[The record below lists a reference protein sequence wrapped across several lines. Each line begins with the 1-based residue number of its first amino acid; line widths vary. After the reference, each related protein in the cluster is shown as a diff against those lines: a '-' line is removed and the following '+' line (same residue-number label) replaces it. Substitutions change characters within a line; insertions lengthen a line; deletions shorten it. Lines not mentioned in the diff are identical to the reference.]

1 MQKTYALSHPQKR
14 IWYTEM
20 MHPTTAVNIMA
31 GFIKITGKSDYSK
44 LCQAINAAIYAHDA
58 FRIRLTDKE
67 QAEPSQYLADYQE
80 QQFPFIDYSQKLEFH
95 KLEEV
100 SKAQGLE
107 KGSTINELVEW
118 AETRAKTPMELFHS
132 DLYEISLHKIHD
144 EEIWVYCR
152 FHHLMTDGV
161 SIDLFC
167 NQFMDNY
174 VQLLAG
180 EPIVLEVQPS
190 YLSYLDSEKEY
201 ENSGRFQKDKSFW
214 HEAFSSL
221 PEVNGVKQVLTF
233 QSSTVA
239 KRESFPIPQQLQTLM
254 HDFCKEH
261 QVSVNALLLATLS
274 IYLQKLSLSDDV
286 AIGTLYGNRT
296 NRTDASMFGMFV
308 STQPFRTQVNAEID
322 FASYV
327 RQITQKQVS
336 ILRHQKYPYNLL
348 IQELRTKYREMDE
361 LFTIVMEYQPMK
373 WGQKGQLTYS
383 MEWLFNGHVG
393 YPLNVHVKENIDN
406 GHIILTLDYQIE
418 MFDKSEIIRMAEQ
431 LLILLQDGVAEPSKK
446 VGDLQLLSE
455 KEKQLLLSFN
465 ETQMDF
471 PVDKT
476 VHQMFEEQVAK
487 TPDHIAVVFENKQ
500 LTYGELNEQA
510 NRLARRLRKK
520 GVQPDQIVAIMTER
534 SLEMLI
540 GIFAIIKA
548 GGAYLPIDP
557 ESPKERIQYMLQDSG
572 TSLLL
577 VHPAFA
583 EQFSF
588 WGEEIV
594 IQSDLYADEDGTNLE
609 PLAQAH
615 HLVYVMYTSGSTGNP
630 KGVMIEHQSVICRND
645 WTQKKYPLTEQD
657 TILQKTPYTFD
668 VSVYELFGWSF
679 VGAKV
684 CFLQPGGEK
693 DPDTIVQTIQQQ
705 NISVIHFVPSM
716 LHIFLNYLM
725 ETAIGEQ
732 IKNLRF
738 VFASGEALKVQH
750 VAKFHELLQPYDITL
765 HNLYGPTETT
775 IEVTYYDCDTDT
787 LPLVPIGRPVD
798 NIQIYIVGSHGEL
811 QPVGVTGELC
821 VSGVGLARGYLNL
834 PEITANRFVPNP
846 FTDKGEQMYK
856 TGDYA
861 RWLPDG
867 QLEYLGRMDHQVKIR
882 GYRIESGEIET
893 QLVKIEG
900 LKEAVVLAVENEQG
914 EQELCAYMVSER
926 EHSIGVLREELAKTL
941 PTYMIPTY
949 FMYVKNIPLTQNGK
963 VDRKSLPLPILDGDT
978 FFTGEVYV
986 EPRNER
992 EWLLAGI
999 WKDVLRVKRIGA
1011 HDNFFYLGGDSI
1023 KAIQVMA
1030 RLRAKGMS
1038 LEMKRFFQFPIL
1050 ADAAR
1055 EMSLMEQKVEAQLPK
1070 ATAPLIT
1077 IPLEEITLLQKEVEA
1092 DIPMSDIQQVYSL
1105 TPSQE
1110 WMYVHSS
1117 LKSHSSSF
1125 LIQLELT
1132 LKGQVDVDL
1141 LASSLQRVVERHD
1154 TLRTVYRYTK
1164 SEKLVQVVLKN
1175 RVIPI
1180 MQADVSHLN
1189 EQEQYDYLQNQRIA
1203 DRERG
1208 YDPTLDVMRLAIST
1222 LSSDCYHIMLR
1233 THHIQIDGWS
1243 LQIILQEWL
1252 EFYRAAQQKTSAE
1265 LDEVVPFH
1273 TYMRWIEQQDQE
1285 ESLHFWKHYLQGY
1298 EEATALPKMMSAGS
1312 QKEEMNVQQGVE
1324 QGHESA
1330 EYEQEETTLY
1340 IEENLTSQLQRMA
1353 KENHSTTGTLL
1364 QTAWGVLLGKYNDK
1378 RDAVFGRTVSGRPSE
1393 VDGVEKIMG
1402 LFINTNPLRISWDER
1417 STFSALMK
1425 TVSKQAVDAT
1435 PYEFYSFSEIQAHSP
1450 VKQGLIDHIFIYQN
1464 FPLDVEGLAH
1474 TSHSLGY
1481 TMNLYSYF
1489 EQTHYDFTL
1498 KVTPGDSLQFHFIYN
1513 KKRYDAEYVER
1524 LMKHFLVLL
1533 QGIVEAPNQK
1543 VDQLELTTARDKREI
1558 LEDFNLS
1565 KVKFTEE
1572 KTFTQLFEE
1581 QVRDTPNERAIVW
1594 GEQTIS
1600 YHDLNKRANQLARVL
1615 RIKGVQAESI
1625 VGIVM
1630 DRSIE
1635 MFVSVLA
1642 VVKAGGAYVPIDPQY
1657 PNERIHYMLEDS
1669 DAMIVLTTQAIEQH
1683 VLINESEYVG
1693 AILYVEDESNYHQ
1706 DGSNLI
1712 PVTKPENMVYLIY
1725 TSGSTGN
1732 PKGVMI
1738 EHRGYVNA
1746 AYAWM
1751 QEYHVKQAPCRL
1763 LQMASF
1769 SFDVFAG
1776 DMAKALLTGG
1786 QLLICPEDI
1795 RIHPPTLYEFMRKQ
1809 QISMVDTTPALF
1821 VPVMQFIAEAGL
1833 ELPDLK
1839 LILLGADTVSV
1850 KDFTQLLQSFG
1861 QTIRILNTYG
1871 VTEAS
1876 IESSYFEEEEG
1887 WLNGKDHVPIGK
1899 PLPNTSYYIVNKQN
1913 QLMPVGIPGE
1923 LCIGGAGVARGYYKK
1938 EELTLQKFIPNPYV
1952 PEERMYKT
1960 GDVAR
1965 WLPDGNVEFLGRMD
1979 HQVKVRGYR
1988 IETGEIEAQIMK
2000 LGYVGE
2006 AVVSVW
2012 TSFAGEHELCAH
2024 LISKEALSIA
2034 KVRDDLATFLPGY
2047 MIPTHMFQ
2055 VDQLPLTPNGK
2066 VDRKSLSIPQSS
2078 TVRTKEYVA
2087 PRTLLEA
2094 RMAMLWQDLLEI
2106 NPISIYDDFFELGGH
2121 SLKVMMFVAKA
2132 HKEWH
2137 VQLPIEKVFQYPT
2150 IASLVKII
2158 PELEKSVHTGI
2169 NPVKESEYYPLSS
2182 AQKRLFLLHQ
2192 LEGATVSYNIP
2203 AVMVMEGILDRERM
2217 EAALQHLIERHDT
2230 LRTSFEMVHGE
2241 PVQRVHDKVDFT
2253 IQYADVCNNS
2263 FTDGYIESL
2272 IHSFIRPFDLE
2283 TPPLLRVGLIQ
2294 LEAERHIL
2302 LVDIHHMI
2310 SDAVS
2315 MVTFTDEFVR
2325 LYQGEELPAL
2335 RLQYK
2340 DYAVWQQT
2348 WKQTVSYKKQEEY
2361 WLNQL
2366 AGELSVLQ
2374 LPLDYQRPEALTFE
2388 GDQLS
2393 MVIDQETS
2401 RLVRQVAEETGTTP
2415 FMILLS
2421 TYGLLMAQ
2429 YSGQEEIMI
2438 GTPIAGRRDDDI
2450 QKMIGMFVNTLVLRM
2465 HPEGNKSFAT
2475 YLHEVKLT
2483 SLDAFENQDYQFEEL
2498 IEKVRAA
2505 RNPNRNPLF
2514 DVAFVLQNTDWHTSQ
2529 HSGLALKPY
2538 PYIHQTAKFDLT
2550 LQAVETEG
2558 TFHFTWEYRTRLFKR
2573 DTIEQMGENYVELL
2587 RMVATNKNVL
2597 ISEIPLLR
2605 TSKEMK
2611 SAITEDFTFTF

>member
-20 MHPTTAVNIMA
+20 MHPDTAVNIMA
-31 GFIKITGKSDYSK
+31 GFIKITGESDYSK

-67 QAEPSQYLADYQE
+67 QAEPRQYLADYEE

-100 SKAQGLE
+100 S
-107 KGSTINELVEW
+107 TINELEEW
-118 AETRAKTPMELFHS
+118 AKTRAKTPMELFYS
-132 DLYEISLHKIHD
+132 DLYEISLHKIHG
-144 EEIWVYCR
+144 EEMWVYCR
-152 FHHLMTDGV
+152 FHHLITDGV

-167 NQFMDNY
+167 NHFMDNY

-201 ENSGRFQKDKSFW
+201 ENSGRFQKDESFW

-221 PEVNGVKQVLTF
+221 PEVNGVKQVLSF
-233 QSSTVA
+233 QSSSVA
-239 KRESFPIPQQLQTLM
+239 KRESFPIPQRLQTLM

-261 QVSVNALLLATLS
+261 QVSVNALFLATLS
-274 IYLQKLSLSDDV
+274 IYLHKLSLSDDV

-308 STQPFRTQVNAEID
+308 STQPFRTQVNDEID

-348 IQELRTKYREMDE
+348 IQELRTKHREMDE

-383 MEWLFNGHVG
+383 MEWLFTGHVG

-406 GHIILTLDYQIE
+406 GHIMLTLDYQIE
-418 MFDKSEIIRMAEQ
+418 MFDKSEIIRMVEQ
-431 LLILLQDGVAEPSKK
+431 LLILLQDGVEEPSKK
-446 VGDLQLLSE
+446 VGNLQLLSE
-455 KEKQLLLSFN
+455 MEKQLLRSFN
-465 ETQMDF
+465 ETEVDI
-471 PVDKT
+471 PLDKT
-476 VHQMFEEQVAK
+476 VHQMFEEQVEK
-487 TPDHIAVVFENKQ
+487 TPDHVAVVFENKQ
-500 LTYGELNEQA
+500 LTYRELNEQA

-557 ESPKERIQYMLQDSG
+557 ESPKERIQYMLEDSG

-577 VHPAFA
+577 VHPVFA
-583 EQFSF
+583 EHFLF
-588 WGEEIV
+588 EGEELV
-594 IQSDLYADEDGTNLE
+594 IQSDLYANEDGTNLE
-609 PLAQAH
+609 PRAQAQ
-615 HLVYVMYTSGSTGNP
+615 HLIYVIYTSGSTGNP
-630 KGVMIEHQSVICRND
+630 KGVMIEHQSVIYRNY

-684 CFLQPGGEK
+684 CFLHPGGEK

-716 LHIFLNYLM
+716 LHIFLNYLT
-725 ETAIGEQ
+725 ETGIEEQ
-732 IKNLRF
+732 VKNLRL

-750 VAKFHELLQPYDITL
+750 VAKFHELLQPYGITL

-787 LPLVPIGRPVD
+787 LALVPIGRPID
-798 NIQIYIVGSHGEL
+798 NIQIYIVGPHGKL

-846 FTDKGEQMYK
+846 FTNKGELMYK

-893 QLVKIEG
+893 QLVKIDG

-914 EQELCAYMVSER
+914 GQELCAYIVSER

-941 PTYMIPTY
+941 PMYMIPTY
-949 FMYVKNIPLTQNGK
+949 FMYVKSIPVTQNGK
-963 VDRKSLPLPILDGDT
+963 VDRKSLPLPTLDGDT
-978 FFTGEVYV
+978 LLTGEVYV

-992 EWLLAGI
+992 EWILAGI
-999 WKDVLRVKRIGA
+999 WQDVLRLKKVGA
-1011 HDNFFYLGGDSI
+1011 RDHFFYLGGDSI

-1038 LEMKRFFQFPIL
+1038 LEMKRLFQFPIL

-1077 IPLEEITLLQKEVEA
+1077 IPLEELTLLQREVEA
-1092 DIPMSDIQQVYSL
+1092 DIPICDIQQAYSV

-1125 LIQLELT
+1125 LIQLELR

-1180 MQADVSHLN
+1180 VQADVSHLN
-1189 EQEQYDYLQNQRIA
+1189 EQEQHHYLQNQRIA

-1208 YDPTLDVMRLAIST
+1208 YDPTQDVMRLVIST
-1222 LSSDCYHIMLR
+1222 LSNDCYHIMLS

-1252 EFYRAAQQKTSAE
+1252 EFYRAAKQKTSAE
-1265 LDEVVPFH
+1265 LDEGVPFH
-1273 TYMRWIEQQDQE
+1273 TYMRWIEQQNQE
-1285 ESLHFWKHYLQGY
+1285 ESLRFWKHYLQGY

-1312 QKEEMNVQQGVE
+1312 QKEEMDVQRGIE
-1324 QGHESA
+1324 HGHESM

-1340 IEENLTSQLQRMA
+1340 IEKNLTSQLQRMA
-1353 KENHSTTGTLL
+1353 KEYHSTTGTLL
-1364 QTAWGVLLGKYNDK
+1364 QTAWGVLLGKYNGK

-1393 VDGVEKIMG
+1393 VDGVERIMG
-1402 LFINTNPLRISWDER
+1402 LFINTNPLRVSWDDQ
-1417 STFSALMK
+1417 STFLELLK
-1425 TVSKQAVDAT
+1425 RVSKQAVEAK
-1435 PYEFYSFSEIQAHSP
+1435 PYEYCSFSEIQALSP
-1450 VKQGLIDHIFIYQN
+1450 VKQGLIDHLFIYQN
-1464 FPLDVEGLAH
+1464 YPLDVEGLAQ
-1474 TSHSLGY
+1474 TTQSLGY
-1481 TMNLYSYF
+1481 TMDLYAYF
-1489 EQTHYDFTL
+1489 EQTHYDFTV
-1498 KVTPGDSLQFHFIYN
+1498 KVTPEDSLQFHFIYN
-1513 KKRYDAEYVER
+1513 RKRYDEKYVKC
-1524 LMKHFLVLL
+1524 LMEHFITLL
-1533 QGIVEAPNQK
+1533 HGIVENPNQLI
-1543 VDQLELTTARDKREI
+1543 DQLELTSTKDKRVI
-1558 LEDFNLS
+1558 LERFNDS
-1565 KVKFTEE
+1565 KVKFPKD

-1581 QVRDTPNERAIVW
+1581 QVIATPNKSAIVW
-1594 GEQTIS
+1594 GDQTIC
-1600 YHDLNKRANQLARVL
+1600 YWDLNKRANQLARTL
-1615 RIKGVQAESI
+1615 REKGVLAERI
-1625 VGIVM
+1625 VGILM

-1635 MFVSVLA
+1635 MFISVLA
-1642 VVKAGGAYVPIDPQY
+1642 VLKAGGAYVPIDPHY
-1657 PNERIHYMLEDS
+1657 PSERIYYLLTDS
-1669 DAMIVLTTQAIEQH
+1669 DSMMLFTTRATEAHLQ
-1683 VLINESEYVG
+1683 INKGEYTKE
-1693 AILYVEDESNYHQ
+1693 ILYVEDELNYHP
-1706 DGSNLI
+1706 DGSNLVG
-1712 PVTKPENMVYLIY
+1712 VTKPENMAYLIY

-1751 QEYHVKQAPCRL
+1751 QEYELKQTPCQL

-1786 QLLICPEDI
+1786 QLIICPEDI
-1795 RIHPPTLYEFMRKQ
+1795 RIHPPALYEFMRKH

-1821 VPVMQFIAEAGL
+1821 VPIMQYVAEEGL

-1839 LILLGADTVSV
+1839 LILLGADTVSI
-1850 KDFTQLLQSFG
+1850 KDFTYLLQKFG
-1861 QTIRILNTYG
+1861 QAIRILNTYG

-1876 IESSYFEEEEG
+1876 IESSYFEEEAG
-1887 WLNGKDHVPIGK
+1887 WLNGQSHVPIGK
-1899 PLPNTSYYIVNKQN
+1899 PLPNTSYYIVNQQN
-1913 QLMPVGIPGE
+1913 QLLPVGIPGE
-1923 LCIGGAGVARGYYKK
+1923 LCIGGAGVARGYYKQ

-1952 PEERMYKT
+1952 SGERMYKT

-1988 IETGEIEAQIMK
+1988 IETGEIEAKIRE
-2000 LGYVGE
+2000 LGYVKE

-2012 TSFAGEHELCAH
+2012 TSSLGEHELCAH
-2024 LISKEALSIA
+2024 LVSEEALSFA
-2034 KVRDDLATFLPGY
+2034 KVKDDLAIFLPGY
-2047 MIPTHMFQ
+2047 MIPTHMYQ
-2055 VDQLPLTPNGK
+2055 IDQIPLTPNGK
-2066 VDRKSLSIPQSS
+2066 VDRKTLSISERNA
-2078 TVRTKEYVA
+2078 VRNQEYVA

-2094 RMAMLWQDLLEI
+2094 RMAMLWQDLLGI

-2121 SLKVMMFVAKA
+2121 SLKVMMFVAKV

-2150 IASLVKII
+2150 IASLAKLL
-2158 PELEKSVHTGI
+2158 PEMEKSVHKGI
-2169 NPVKESEYYPLSS
+2169 QPAQESEYYPLSS

-2192 LEGATVSYNIP
+2192 LDGATVSYNIL
-2203 AVMVMEGILDRERM
+2203 AVIMLEGAVDRERM
-2217 EAALQHLIERHDT
+2217 EIAFQHLIQRHAT

-2241 PVQRVHDKVDFT
+2241 PMQRVHDKADFT
-2253 IQYADVCNNS
+2253 IQYEDMRNNHVAEE
-2263 FTDGYIESL
+2263 DIHAL
-2272 IHSFIRPFDLE
+2272 IQACIQPFDLE
-2283 TPPLLRVGLIQ
+2283 TPPLLRVGLIE
-2294 LEAERHIL
+2294 LAADRHLL
-2302 LVDIHHMI
+2302 LVDIHHII

-2315 MVTFTDEFVR
+2315 MATFTDEFVR

-2340 DYAVWQQT
+2340 DYAVWQQF
-2348 WKQTVSYKKQEEY
+2348 WKQTAPYLKQEEY
-2361 WLNQL
+2361 WLQQL
-2366 AGELSVLQ
+2366 AGELPVLQ
-2374 LPLDYQRPEALTFE
+2374 LPLDYQRPEALTFA

-2393 MVIDQETS
+2393 ITLDQETTH
-2401 RLVRQVAEETGTTP
+2401 LVHQIAEETGTTP

-2421 TYGLLMAQ
+2421 TFGLLLAQ
-2429 YSGQEEIMI
+2429 YSGQDEIMI
-2438 GTPIAGRRDDDI
+2438 GSPIAGRRDDDI
-2450 QKMIGMFVNTLVLRM
+2450 QRIVGMFVNTLVLRM
-2465 HPEGNKSFAT
+2465 HPEGSKSFAA
-2475 YLHEVKLT
+2475 YLDEAKLT
-2483 SLDAFENQDYQFEEL
+2483 SLKAFENQDYQFEEL
-2498 IEKVRAA
+2498 IEKVKAERT
-2505 RNPNRNPLF
+2505 PNRNPLF
-2514 DVAFVLQNTDWHTSQ
+2514 DVVFVLQNTDWQTSQ
-2529 HSGLALKPY
+2529 VNGLTLIPY
-2538 PYIHQTAKFDLT
+2538 PYTHQTAKFDLT
-2550 LQAVETEG
+2550 LQAMEQG
-2558 TFHFTWEYRTRLFKR
+2558 DRFHFTWEYRTALFKR
-2573 DTIEQMGENYVELL
+2573 DTIEQMGQNYVELL
-2587 RMVATNKNVL
+2587 RMVTANKDML
-2597 ISEIPLLR
+2597 INEIPFLR
-2605 TSKEMK
+2605 TKKME